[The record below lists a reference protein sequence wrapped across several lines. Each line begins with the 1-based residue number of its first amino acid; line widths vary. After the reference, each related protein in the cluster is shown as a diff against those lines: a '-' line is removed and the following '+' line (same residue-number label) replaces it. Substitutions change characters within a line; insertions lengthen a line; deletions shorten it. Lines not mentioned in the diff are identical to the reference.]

1 MSTIQINANINL
13 ETSPIFGNNM
23 VEQSIKKIL
32 VPIDFSPASIVA
44 LDYAVAIAKVLG
56 SQITV
61 YHSFTP
67 MADVSLASGNITVEA
82 ETEKLMRQFS
92 RQAESL
98 ITPYQSISYENKA
111 KFLDIDTLIKVGY
124 IVNDIEELTT
134 TSYDLVILGT
144 KGVSGIDEVV
154 FGTVAGN
161 VANIAKCPVL
171 VIPAKAIF
179 KGINNIVYATELNK
193 NDTIVIDELLEFAT
207 AFKASIVCL
216 HINTKAAMA
225 VEELDAMTELQEKY
239 WFTPI
244 SQLQFELISGESV
257 LKELHQYIDEQQ
269 PDIMIILRQNRS
281 FIENL
286 FHKSISQKMAFH
298 SKVPVLILQDKN

>member
-1 MSTIQINANINL
+1 MTDQI
-13 ETSPIFGNNM
+13 
-23 VEQSIKKIL
+23 VKKIL
-32 VPIDFSPASIVA
+32 VPIDFSPASLTA

-144 KGVSGIDEVV
+144 KGVSGIDEVI
-154 FGTVAGN
+154 FGSVAGN

-171 VIPAKAIF
+171 IVPAKATF
-179 KGINNIVYATELNK
+179 KGIHNIVYATELNRY
-193 NDTIVIDELLEFAT
+193 DTLVIDELLEFAT
-207 AFKASIVCL
+207 AFKASMVCL
-216 HINTKAAMA
+216 HINTKPDMV
-225 VEELDAMTELQEKY
+225 VEELEEMTELQEKY
-239 WFTPI
+239 WFTPM
-244 SQLQFELISGESV
+244 SQLRFELISGESV
-257 LKELHQYIDEQQ
+257 LKELHQYLDEQV
-269 PDIMIILRQNRS
+269 PDMITVLRQNRS
-281 FIENL
+281 FIENM

-298 SKVPVLILQDKN
+298 SKVPVLILQSKN

>member
-1 MSTIQINANINL
+1 MSKIEINTNINL
-13 ETSPIFGNNM
+13 ETLTMSSNNM
-23 VEQSIKKIL
+23 IGQIIKKIL
-32 VPIDFSPASIVA
+32 VPIDFSPASVVA

-67 MADVSLASGNITVEA
+67 MADVSLASGNITVEI

-92 RQAESL
+92 RQAQS
-98 ITPYQSISYENKA
+98 IIAPYQSISYENKS

-134 TSYDLVILGT
+134 TSYDLVVLGT
-144 KGVSGIDEVV
+144 KGVSGIDEVI
-154 FGTVAGN
+154 FGTVAGS
-161 VANIAKCPVL
+161 VADSAKCPVL
-171 VIPAKAIF
+171 IVPAKAVF
-179 KGINNIVYATELNK
+179 KGINHIVYATELNQY
-193 NDTIVIDELLEFAT
+193 DTVVIDELLEFAT
-207 AFKASIVCL
+207 AFKASMVCL
-216 HINTKAAMA
+216 HINTKPDMI
-225 VEELDAMTELQEKY
+225 VEELDEMTELQEKY

-244 SQLQFELISGESV
+244 SQLRFELVSGESV
-257 LKELHQYIDEQQ
+257 LKELHQYIDEKD
-269 PDIMIILRQNRS
+269 PDIMTVLRQNRS

-298 SKVPVLILQDKN
+298 SKVPVFILQNKN